1 MWMITVFLSVVF
13 CAAGYIIVLKKN
25 TVVCWAPAGS
35 LAFVSLTLL
44 VEHRMVLAWVVKED
58 WSALLDVIPGMFS
71 ISAAYV
77 ITLFVANA
85 CLISMARKKH

>member
-1 MWMITVFLSVVF
+1 MWMIMAFLSIGF
-13 CAAGYIIVLKKN
+13 CVAGYIMVLKKN
-25 TVVCWAPAGS
+25 TGVCWASASS

-44 VEHRMVLAWVVKED
+44 VEHKMILDWVVKED

-71 ISAAYV
+71 ITSAYV
-77 ITLFVANA
+77 IVLFIANA

>member
-13 CAAGYIIVLKKN
+13 CAVGYIIVLKKN
-25 TVVCWAPAGS
+25 MGVCWASAGS
-35 LAFVSLTLL
+35 LVFVLLTLL
-44 VEHRMVLAWVVKED
+44 VEHKMILGWVVKED

-71 ISAAYV
+71 ITSAYV
-77 ITLFVANA
+77 IVLFIANA